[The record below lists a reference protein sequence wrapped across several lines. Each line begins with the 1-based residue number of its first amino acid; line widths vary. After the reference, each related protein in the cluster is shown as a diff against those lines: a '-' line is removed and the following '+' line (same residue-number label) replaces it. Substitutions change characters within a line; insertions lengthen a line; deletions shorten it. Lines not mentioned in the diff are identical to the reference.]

1 MIEPRTV
8 MVTGGAGFI
17 GSALVRHIIRSS
29 ESTVVTVDSLTY
41 AGTLDALAEVEG
53 HPRHHFARS
62 TSATPPPYPR
72 CCARIRPQAIMHL
85 AAETHV
91 DRSIGDPLPFVQTNV
106 VGTAVLLEAARGYW
120 NGLAEAERE
129 AFRFHHVSTDEVFG
143 SLGAEGRFDEESPYR
158 PNSPYSASK
167 ASADH
172 LVRAWRHT
180 YGLPVLVTN
189 CSNNYGPFQ
198 YPEKLIPVLILNAV
212 AGKPLP
218 VYGTG
223 ENVRDWLHVDDH
235 ADALWTVLRHGR
247 VGETYNVGADSQR
260 TNLEI
265 VRLLCELLDDLLP
278 ASPYRPHAD
287 LIRFVEDRPG
297 HDWRYAIDAEKLRAE
312 LGWRPRHSLESGL
325 RGTLAWY
332 LENRAW
338 CARVLRRG
346 DGASLPPRHGVDRRG
361 IWPLRPPSGASTMAP
376 SRSGPSVPRS
386 RERGSF
392 SRAAT
397 AHGSIRRLS
406 WSASS
411 SCRCTTSR

>member
-1 MIEPRTV
+1 MVDPRTV
-8 MVTGGAGFI
+8 MVTGGAGFV

-41 AGTLDALAEVEG
+41 AGTLDALAEVKG
-53 HPRHHFARS
+53 HPRHHFAKTDIRDS
-62 TSATPPPYPR
+62 AGVTSLFHRYRPR
-72 CCARIRPQAIMHL
+72 AIMHL

-106 VGTAVLLEAARGYW
+106 VGTAVLLEAARAYW

-129 AFRFHHVSTDEVFG
+129 HFRFHHVSTDEVFG
-143 SLGAEGRFDEESPYR
+143 SLDADGRFTEESPYR

-172 LVRAWRHT
+172 LVRAWHHT

-198 YPEKLIPVLILNAV
+198 YPEKLIPVMILNAV
-212 AGKPLP
+212 AGKPMP

-235 ADALWTVLRHGR
+235 ADALWTVLRRGR
-247 VGETYNVGADSQR
+247 VGETYNIGADSQR

-265 VRLLCELLDDLLP
+265 VRLLCELLDELLP
-278 ASPYRPHAD
+278 ASPHRPHAN

-297 HDWRYAIDAEKLRAE
+297 HDWRYAIDAEKLRSE

-332 LENRAW
+332 LENHAW
-338 CARVLRRG
+338 CARALRRG

-361 IWPLRPPSGASTMAP
+361 MMAASPA
-376 SRSGPSVPRS
+376 
-386 RERGSF
+386 
-392 SRAAT
+392 
-397 AHGSIRRLS
+397 
-406 WSASS
+406 
-411 SCRCTTSR
+411 